1 MKLINKQFRED
12 GVFGVLQTDDGEEL
26 GVTLTHSY
34 NGMSKTANGTYTCK
48 RGKHR
53 LHGMTEDFETFEI
66 TNVPDF
72 DGKPVTGILF
82 HWGNFNRDSEG
93 CFLLG
98 DAVVTSPKGVQ
109 AVADS
114 RLTFKKFMDKMVG
127 IDEFDLVISSAP

>member
-34 NGMSKTANGTYTCK
+34 NGESKTANGTYTCK
-48 RGKHR
+48 RGNHR

-127 IDEFDLVISSAP
+127 IDEFELVISSAP